1 MLGWGMRRRVVI
13 VGASGRDF
21 HTFNMVFRDDPSAE
35 VVAFLASQLPGI
47 GGRTYPPELAGPN
60 YPDGIPIYDRDGKSL
75 AEVARE
81 TGAEEAVLAYSDL
94 THDTLASEV
103 YEAFMAGLD
112 FRLVNPFS
120 TMLESE
126 KPVISVCAVRTGA
139 GKSSVVRR
147 VARILLDEGLK
158 PVDVR
163 HPMPYGDLRRQVCQV
178 FRSFE
183 DLDRAGCTL
192 EEREEYEPIIEM
204 GLTVLAG
211 VDYERV
217 LREAEA
223 EGDVIVWDGG
233 NNDLPFFKPDLH
245 IVVADPLRP
254 GSELHS
260 YPGTLNVMTADVL
273 VVNKVNAAPRSSVEE
288 VKANLRK
295 LNRRAEIVEAESVVS
310 VDEPDLIRGRRV
322 LVVED
327 SPSVTHGGLGYG
339 AGYVA
344 AKKYGASE
352 IVDPRPYAVGVLR
365 EAYGRYGHMR
375 EVLPTIGY
383 RPEHLRDVEETIRR
397 VECDSVVLGTSCRL
411 DRLIRIDKPVVRAR
425 FEVREVGEPTLRDV
439 IRAFLSRAGFA

>member
-1 MLGWGMRRRVVI
+1 MTRKIIIL
-13 VGASGRDF
+13 GASGRDF
-21 HTFNMVFRDDPSAE
+21 HTFNMVFRDDGSSE
-35 VVAFLASQLPGI
+35 VAAFLASQLPGI
-47 GGRTYPPELAGPN
+47 GGRTYPPELAGPR
-60 YPDGIPIYDRDGKSL
+60 YPNGIPIYDRDGKSL

-81 TGAEEAVLAYSDL
+81 TGADEVVLAYSDL
-94 THDTLASEV
+94 TYDALASEI
-103 YEAFMAGLD
+103 YEAFTAGLD

-126 KPVISVCAVRTGA
+126 KPVVSVCAVRTGA

-147 VARILLDEGLK
+147 VAGILLDEGLK

-163 HPMPYGDLRRQVCQV
+163 HPMPYGDLSQQVCQV

-204 GLTVLAG
+204 GLTVMAG
-211 VDYERV
+211 VDYEKV

-223 EGDVIVWDGG
+223 EGDIIIWDGG

-273 VVNKVNAAPRSSVEE
+273 VVNKVNVAPREAVEE

-295 LNRRAEIVEAESVVS
+295 LNRRARIIEAESVLT
-310 VDEPDLIRGRRV
+310 VDRPELVEGRRV

-344 AKKYGASE
+344 AKQFGAGE
-352 IVDPRPYAVGVLR
+352 VVDPRPYAVGVVR
-365 EAYGRYGHMR
+365 DVYEEYPHMR
-375 EVLPTIGY
+375 EVLPTVGY
-383 RPEHLRDVEETIRR
+383 RPEHLRDIEATIRA
-397 VECDSVVLGTSCRL
+397 VDCDAVVLGTSCRL
-411 DRLIRIDKPVVRAR
+411 DRLIKIDKPVVRVR
-425 FEVREVGEPTLRDV
+425 FDVKEVGTPTLRDV
-439 IRAFLSRAGFA
+439 IREFLEESGLKAR